1 MTDQHALSRLHQ
13 RGSVSALKIGNPFP
27 SIVLAACI
35 AALSSIGMTTAQA
48 KQQCSVA
55 VPSDTHGQWWSYR
68 LIDGQKCWY
77 EGKPGLSKS
86 LLEWPKETSEQ
97 PGSSREVTGDV
108 TVNLGNPLDSQ
119 ASPEGSDTL
128 GRFGDWTITKK
139 DSVITVITLHSDTG
153 NLAVRCSDA
162 TMTYMASIRISD
174 PRSTTGRPEAKPP
187 PYFNFTAWAD
197 SNEPADFTFLVP
209 YGSDAYAN
217 GIVLLNP
224 KFADQNTKFWAILKS
239 ARSRL
244 SYNTST
250 GTISVNAVDL
260 SPAIARF
267 QEECFKIFK
276 ANAHHRLD
284 EPIPL
289 DWLRR

>member
-13 RGSVSALKIGNPFP
+13 GSSVSALKIGKPFP
-27 SIVLAACI
+27 CIVLAACI
-35 AALSSIGMTTAQA
+35 AALSSIGTPAVQA

-68 LIDGQKCWY
+68 LIDGRKCWY

-108 TVNLGNPLDSQ
+108 TEKPGNPLDYSQ
-119 ASPEGSDTL
+119 AWAPEGSDTL
-128 GRFGDWTITKK
+128 SRFGDWTITKN
-139 DSVITVITLHSDTG
+139 DAVITLHSHTG

-162 TMTYMASIRISD
+162 TMTYMAFIRISD
-174 PRSTTGRPEAKPP
+174 PRSITGRPEVKPP
-187 PYFNFTAWAD
+187 PFFNFTAWAD
-197 SNEPADFTFLVP
+197 SNEPADFSFLVGYP
-209 YGSDAYAN
+209 SDAYAA
-217 GIVLLNP
+217 GMVVLDP
-224 KFADQNTKFWAILKS
+224 EFADQSTKFWAMLKS
-239 ARSRL
+239 ARSRF
-244 SYNTST
+244 SYSTSA
-250 GTISVNAVDL
+250 GTISMNAVDL

-276 ANAHHRLD
+276 ANAHHRLR

>member
-1 MTDQHALSRLHQ
+1 MTDQRALSRLHQ
-13 RGSVSALKIGNPFP
+13 RGSVSALKIGKPFP
-27 SIVLAACI
+27 SMVLAACI
-35 AALSSIGMTTAQA
+35 AALSSIGMTAAQA

-68 LIDGQKCWY
+68 LIDGRKCWY
-77 EGKPGLSKS
+77 EGKPGLSKL

-108 TVNLGNPLDSQ
+108 TVKPGNPLDSQ
-119 ASPEGSDTL
+119 AWAPEGSDTL

-139 DSVITVITLHSDTG
+139 DSVITLHSDTR

-162 TMTYMASIRISD
+162 AMTYIAFIRISD
-174 PRSTTGRPEAKPP
+174 PRATTGRPEAKPP
-187 PYFNFTAWAD
+187 PYFDFTAWAD
-197 SNEPADFTFLVP
+197 SNEPADFIFLVP
-209 YGSDAYAN
+209 YASDVYAT

-224 KFADQNTKFWAILKS
+224 EFADQNTKFWAILKS
-239 ARSRL
+239 ARSRF

-276 ANAHHRLD
+276 ANAHHRLR

>member
-13 RGSVSALKIGNPFP
+13 RGSVSALKIGKPFP

-35 AALSSIGMTTAQA
+35 AAQSSIGMTTAQA

-68 LIDGQKCWY
+68 LIDGRKCWY

-108 TVNLGNPLDSQ
+108 TVTPLLDSQ
-119 ASPEGSDTL
+119 AWAPEGSDTL
-128 GRFGDWTITKK
+128 SRFGDWTITKN
-139 DSVITVITLHSDTG
+139 DAVITLHSDTG

-162 TMTYMASIRISD
+162 TMTYMAFIRISD
-174 PRSTTGRPEAKPP
+174 PRSITGRAEVKPP
-187 PYFNFTAWAD
+187 PFFNFTAWAD
-197 SNEPADFTFLVP
+197 SNEPADFSFLVGYP
-209 YGSDAYAN
+209 SDAYAA
-217 GIVLLNP
+217 GMVVLDP
-224 KFADQNTKFWAILKS
+224 EFADQSTKFWAMLKS
-239 ARSRL
+239 ARSRF
-244 SYNTST
+244 SYSTSA
-250 GTISVNAVDL
+250 GTISMNAVDL
-260 SPAIARF
+260 SAALARF

-284 EPIPL
+284 EPIRL

>member
-1 MTDQHALSRLHQ
+1 MIDQHALSRLHQ
-13 RGSVSALKIGNPFP
+13 GSSVSALKIGKPFP

-35 AALSSIGMTTAQA
+35 AALSSIGTPAVQA

-68 LIDGQKCWY
+68 LIDGRKCWY

-86 LLEWPKETSEQ
+86 LLEWPKETSD
-97 PGSSREVTGDV
+97 SSREVTGDV
-108 TVNLGNPLDSQ
+108 TEKPGNPLDYSQ
-119 ASPEGSDTL
+119 AWAPEGSDTL
-128 GRFGDWTITKK
+128 SRFGDWTITKN
-139 DSVITVITLHSDTG
+139 DAVITLHSDTG

-162 TMTYMASIRISD
+162 TMTYMAFIRISD
-174 PRSTTGRPEAKPP
+174 PRSITGRPEVKPP
-187 PYFNFTAWAD
+187 PFFNFTAWAD
-197 SNEPADFTFLVP
+197 SNEPADFSFLVGYP
-209 YGSDAYAN
+209 SDAYAA
-217 GIVLLNP
+217 GMVVLDP
-224 KFADQNTKFWAILKS
+224 EFADQSTKFWAMLKS
-239 ARSRL
+239 ARSRF
-244 SYNTST
+244 SYSTSA
-250 GTISVNAVDL
+250 GTISMNAVDL

-276 ANAHHRLD
+276 ANAHHRLR

>member
-13 RGSVSALKIGNPFP
+13 GSSVSAFKIGKPFP

-35 AALSSIGMTTAQA
+35 AALSSIGTPAVQA

-68 LIDGQKCWY
+68 LIDGRKCWY

-108 TVNLGNPLDSQ
+108 TEKPGNPLDYSQ
-119 ASPEGSDTL
+119 AWAPEGSDTL
-128 GRFGDWTITKK
+128 SRFGDWTITKN
-139 DSVITVITLHSDTG
+139 DAVITLHSHTG

-162 TMTYMASIRISD
+162 TMTYMAFIRISD
-174 PRSTTGRPEAKPP
+174 PRSITGRPEVKPP
-187 PYFNFTAWAD
+187 PFFNFTAWAD
-197 SNEPADFTFLVP
+197 SNEPADFSFLVGYP
-209 YGSDAYAN
+209 SDAYAA
-217 GIVLLNP
+217 GMVVLDP
-224 KFADQNTKFWAILKS
+224 EFADQSTKFWAMLKS
-239 ARSRL
+239 ARSRF
-244 SYNTST
+244 SYSTSA
-250 GTISVNAVDL
+250 GTISMNAVDL

-276 ANAHHRLD
+276 ANAHHRLR

>member
-13 RGSVSALKIGNPFP
+13 GSSVSALKIGKPFP

-35 AALSSIGMTTAQA
+35 AALSSIGTPAVQA

-68 LIDGQKCWY
+68 LIDGRKCWY

-86 LLEWPKETSEQ
+86 LLEWPKETSD
-97 PGSSREVTGDV
+97 SSREVTGDV
-108 TVNLGNPLDSQ
+108 TEKPGNPLDYSQ
-119 ASPEGSDTL
+119 AWAPEGSDTL
-128 GRFGDWTITKK
+128 SRFGDWTITKN
-139 DSVITVITLHSDTG
+139 DAVITLHSHTG

-162 TMTYMASIRISD
+162 TMTYMAFIRISD
-174 PRSTTGRPEAKPP
+174 PRSITGRPEVKPP
-187 PYFNFTAWAD
+187 PFFNFTAWAD
-197 SNEPADFTFLVP
+197 SNEPADFSFLVGYP
-209 YGSDAYAN
+209 SDAYAA
-217 GIVLLNP
+217 GMVVLDP
-224 KFADQNTKFWAILKS
+224 EFADQSTKFWAMLKS
-239 ARSRL
+239 ARSRF
-244 SYNTST
+244 SYSTSA
-250 GTISVNAVDL
+250 GTISMNAVDL

-276 ANAHHRLD
+276 ANAHHRLR